1 MISGARGAAVVVGLA
16 LAFAVTP
23 AEARHHHARLKRVAL
38 MEAAHDEAAPRPL
51 APKAWLRKHLPENA
65 SLSNG
70 VVTHTIAMGESFA
83 SIAERYLD
91 LSSVYDAGDFAKDIV
106 KENLPLSKK
115 GAVPGTAITIPDLLD
130 REPRNAPIGE
140 PEDKVMKGL
149 YVRGVTASGHGYEPF
164 LERVSAHGMNA
175 IVLDVKDF
183 DGLITYPSKVEL
195 AEDAGA
201 VKKPPIRSYAR
212 AVEFA
217 HRRGIRVIARISC
230 FHDQLM
236 AKAHPG
242 MAIRGVSGHP
252 YRNGWVDPKNDRAQ
266 EYVAELVKEAM
277 NNGADEIQLDY
288 VRFPVIGMKNIDY
301 GLDTRANPNAKVEVI
316 TSFVEKI
323 HALTKA
329 RGIPLSLDVFGVIA
343 FGKDAD
349 LHNLGQDPSELAK
362 HAEFLSPMVYPSH
375 FDAGFMNFDAPADHP
390 ELVGM
395 GVKHMAAEL
404 AEHDGDA
411 QSHPGLAKIRPWAS
425 AMRHTATNYG
435 AAYIQEE
442 IRTSDHGGG
451 TGWLLWNPGQ
461 VYDVAWSALP
471 RKVGPGTRE

>member
-1 MISGARGAAVVVGLA
+1 MISGARSAGVVMGLA
-16 LAFAVTP
+16 LALAVAP
-23 AEARHHHARLKRVAL
+23 AQAGRHHSRLKRVAL
-38 MEAAHDEAAPRPL
+38 TEAAESEDAPRPL
-51 APKAWLRKHLPENA
+51 VAKQWVRKHLPGNA
-65 SLSNG
+65 TYSNG
-70 VVTHTIAMGESFA
+70 VVTHTIAKGESFQ
-83 SIAERYLD
+83 SIAEQYLE

-106 KENLPLSKK
+106 KENLPHSKK
-115 GAVPGTAITIPDLLD
+115 GAVPGMQITIPKLLD
-130 REPRNAPIGE
+130 NAPKNAPIGE
-140 PEDKVMKGL
+140 PQDKVMKGL

-164 LERVSAHGMNA
+164 LERVSAHGMNS

-183 DGLITYPSKVEL
+183 DGLITYPTKVAF
-195 AEDAGA
+195 AEEAGA
-201 VKKPPIRSYAR
+201 VKKPPIKSYAR
-212 AVEFA
+212 AVQFA
-217 HRRGIRVIARISC
+217 HQKGIRVIARISC

-236 AKAHPG
+236 AKQHPG

-252 YRNGWVDPKNDRAQ
+252 YRNGWVDPKNERAQ
-266 EYVAELVKEAM
+266 EYVAELAREAM

-301 GLDTRANPNAKVEVI
+301 GLDTKADPNAKVEVI

-323 HALTKA
+323 HALTKP

-343 FGKDAD
+343 FGKEAD

-375 FDAGFMNFDAPADHP
+375 FDPGFMNMELPADHP

-395 GVKHMAAEL
+395 GVKHMVGEV
-404 AEHDGDA
+404 AEHDGD
-411 QSHPGLAKIRPWAS
+411 SPKLAKIRPWAS

-471 RKVGPGTRE
+471 RKKAE